1 MNQPQLPEWER
12 SLVDEAIRE
21 AERRYLE
28 ESREARER
36 ARGSGGTGQSTPPP
50 RQWWRSTGPYRRA
63 ATWRDSSPFFRAIP
77 RCSTIPPS
85 GENLPAPNGV
95 LQACPASPAA
105 LRI

>member
-36 ARGSGGTGQSTPPP
+36 AR
-50 RQWWRSTGPYRRA
+50 RRA
-63 ATWRDSSPFFRAIP
+63 VQLAREQGYHRLAVEIDRPVPARRHVAGQLSFFP
-77 RCSTIPPS
+77 GDPTLFDDPS
-85 GENLPAPNGV
+85 
-95 LQACPASPAA
+95 
-105 LRI
+105 